1 MKRMLMVLVILLAAT
16 CTVHA
21 SVINSADVAG
31 LSTFQDTNTGR
42 IWLDLNNFFDE
53 SATNSISGFAMITA
67 ATNAGFSFATGV
79 DVEQLLG
86 SLPLTGGEW
95 STYAP
100 IMGYGIPRQLIWGMY
115 DDGDGNPFGW
125 AYAYSTDDV
134 WGFDI
139 DATDANT
146 IQNIGS
152 PGSVD
157 MGIWAYQTGSVNPVP
172 EPATVLLLGIG
183 LVGTALVGRRMR
195 RA

>member
-1 MKRMLMVLVILLAAT
+1 MKRMLMVLAILLAAT

-42 IWLDLNNFFDE
+42 IWLDLNNFFDD
-53 SATNSISGFAMITA
+53 A
-67 ATNAGFSFATGV
+67 ATTSITGFEMINAAQNAGFTFATLTDIDG
-79 DVEQLLG
+79 LLA

-100 IMGYGIPRQLIWGMY
+100 IMGYGIPRQLIWGMF

-125 AYAYSTDDV
+125 AWSYSYDTAWNFYNDVSYAEFV
-134 WGFDI
+134 
-139 DATDANT
+139 
-146 IQNIGS
+146 QNIGS
-152 PGSVD
+152 PGDVD
-157 MGIWAYQTGSVNPVP
+157 MGIWAYQTGSVDPVP

-183 LVGTALVGRRMR
+183 LVGTALFGRRMR